1 MKELHD
7 YLHFL
12 TTAGSLEELW
22 PEHVSR
28 MAAYGFDRLIYG
40 NTVYRSGSS
49 LGDPDDFVI
58 LSNHGKEYLDGFLH
72 SGLYH
77 HAPMTKWA
85 LENVGAASW
94 RLIAETA
101 TCGQMTEE
109 QRKVIEFNRKM
120 GVVAGYT
127 ISFPSSSSRR
137 KGAMSLCARR
147 GLSQDEVDAIWA
159 EHGADILLMN
169 NVAHLKILSLPY
181 QPPKRALTQRQ
192 RQALEWA
199 GDGLTI
205 QDIATVMGLKPATVE
220 KHLRLARD
228 VLAVETTTQA
238 VLKAA
243 LHNQMYVMDR

>member
-1 MKELHD
+1 MKAVKD

-22 PEHVSR
+22 PEHVAR
-28 MAAYGFDRLIYG
+28 MADYGFDRLIYG
-40 NTVYRSGSS
+40 NTVFRSGSS

-58 LSNHGKEYLDGFLH
+58 LSNHSKEYLEGFLYK
-72 SGLYH
+72 GLYH

-85 LENVGAASW
+85 LENTGAASW
-94 RLIAETA
+94 RLN
-101 TCGQMTEE
+101 TCGEITEE
-109 QRKVIEFNRKM
+109 QRKVLEFNRKM

-147 GLSQDEVDAIWA
+147 GLSQDEVDAVWD

-199 GDGLTI
+199 GDGLTV

-228 VLAVETTTQA
+228 VLAVESTTQA

-243 LHNQMYVMDR
+243 LYNQMYAIDG

>member
-1 MKELHD
+1 MDGLRD
-7 YLHFL
+7 YLHFV
-12 TTAGSLEELW
+12 TGAGSLEELW
-22 PEHVSR
+22 PEHVAR
-28 MAAYGFDRLIYG
+28 MAEFGFDRLIYG

-58 LSNHGKEYLDGFLH
+58 LSNHSKEYLDGFLH
-72 SGLYH
+72 GGLYY
-77 HAPMTKWA
+77 HAPMTAWA
-85 LENVGAASW
+85 LDNEGAASW
-94 RLIAETA
+94 RMIAEA
-101 TCGQMTEE
+101 VGRGEMTPE
-109 QRKVIEFNRKM
+109 QRKVLEFNRRM
-120 GVVAGYT
+120 GVTAGYT
-127 ISFPSSSSRR
+127 ISFPSASFRS

-159 EHGADILLMN
+159 EHGPDILLMN
-169 NVAHLKILSLPY
+169 NVVHLKILSLPY
-181 QPPKRALTQRQ
+181 QPPNRALTRRQ

-228 VLAVETTTQA
+228 ALAVETTTQA

-243 LHNQMYVMDR
+243 LHNQMYVMEV